1 MFNGIIKKTG
11 KIKKIYKRNKNCVIE
26 ISSRIKFK
34 KNDIGSSVS
43 CSGACLTVNSI
54 TNKCVKFYVSR
65 ETINRTV
72 FKKIKTGDVVNLEKP
87 MRYGERIS
95 GHFVQGHV
103 DTTSKVKNIKIIGK
117 SWLINF
123 KLKKK
128 FIKYIVEKGSI
139 SVNGVSLTISNIL
152 SYGFQISVIPKT
164 LRMTNLIYLK
174 SGDLVNIEFDVLGKY
189 IKNFIK

>member
-34 KNDIGSSVS
+34 KNDIGSSES

>member
-123 KLKKK
+123 KLKK
-128 FIKYIVEKGSI
+128 
-139 SVNGVSLTISNIL
+139 
-152 SYGFQISVIPKT
+152 
-164 LRMTNLIYLK
+164 NL
-174 SGDLVNIEFDVLGKY
+174 
-189 IKNFIK
+189 

>member
-95 GHFVQGHV
+95 GHFVQCHV
-103 DTTSKVKNIKIIGK
+103 DTTSKLKNIKIIGK